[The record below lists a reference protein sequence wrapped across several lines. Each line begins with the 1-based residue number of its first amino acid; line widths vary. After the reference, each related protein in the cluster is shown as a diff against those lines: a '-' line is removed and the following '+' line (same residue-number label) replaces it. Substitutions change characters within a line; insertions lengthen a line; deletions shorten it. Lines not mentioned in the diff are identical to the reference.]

1 MQQCGVC
8 EHAVYVSYTR
18 QQCGTWRTSHCG
30 VYHKV
35 FLLVVSYVS
44 QCGVCEHAVCEWVCV
59 CACVCIIEW
68 VSVYMYDNNL

>member
-44 QCGVCEHAVCEWVCV
+44 QCGVCEHAVCE
-59 CACVCIIEW
+59 
-68 VSVYMYDNNL
+68 